1 MTSTAPVATINSG
14 TKPVNPEYEESPNF
28 ARTSRV
34 SDREPERAA
43 ADVAEEDGLL
53 FACRLDGR
61 GGAALLDWAAVE
73 AAEGDAPIWVHLSRE
88 SPRSRRWLQGLIALP
103 RGVVDTLL
111 AEETR
116 PRVLPVP
123 GGTVAI
129 LRGVNLH
136 PEAEPNDLVTLRLW
150 TDGRRLISLRQRR
163 LLSPRDVLDRLLGDQ
178 RGARDAAELFEQLL
192 HRLTE
197 RMGATVLA
205 FDERLDEVESGF
217 VLERASVTRRELTE
231 LRQQVVALRRYL
243 SPQREALT
251 GLLLEPPDWLSERS
265 RYALRETDDR
275 LLRYVEEL
283 DAARERAVVIKDD
296 IANQLS
302 EAANRTLY
310 LLSIVSAIFLPLGF
324 VTGLLGI
331 NVGGM
336 PGVDSPWAFWIAC
349 AVMALIA
356 LAELALFRKW
366 RWLGG

>member
-1 MTSTAPVATINSG
+1 MNASG
-14 TKPVNPEYEESPNF
+14 SGPIEGPAGGSLDEPPLGSES
-28 ARTSRV
+28 S
-34 SDREPERAA
+34 AA
-43 ADVAEEDGLL
+43 ARVAEEDGLL
-53 FACRLDGR
+53 FACHLDGS
-61 GGAALLDWAAVE
+61 GGADLLDWAAVE
-73 AAEGDAPIWVHLSRE
+73 AAEPQAPIWVHLSRE
-88 SPRSRRWLQGLIALP
+88 SSRSRDWLQGLTGLP
-103 RGVVDTLL
+103 RGVVETLL

-116 PRVLPVP
+116 PRVMSVP

-136 PEAEPNDLVTLRLW
+136 PQADPDDLVTLRLW

-163 LLSPRDVLDRLLGDQ
+163 LLTPRDVLDRLLDSE
-178 RGARDAAELFEQLL
+178 RGPRDAAELFEQLL

-205 FDERLDEVESGF
+205 FDERLDELEAGF
-217 VLERASVTRRELTE
+217 VLERASATRRELTD

-243 SPQREALT
+243 SPQREAMT
-251 GLLLEPPDWLSERS
+251 GLLMDPPDWLSERS
-265 RYALRETDDR
+265 RYSLRETDDR

-283 DAARERAVVIKDD
+283 DAARERAIVIKDD

-336 PGVDSPWAFWIAC
+336 PGVESPWAFWIAC
-349 AVMALIA
+349 AAMLLIA
-356 LAELALFRKW
+356 LVELALFRKW

>member
-1 MTSTAPVATINSG
+1 MVEIEP
-14 TKPVNPEYEESPNF
+14 SPD
-28 ARTSRV
+28 V
-34 SDREPERAA
+34 SDI
-43 ADVAEEDGLL
+43 AEQDGLL

-61 GGAALLDWAAVE
+61 GGATLLDWAGVE
-73 AAEGDAPIWVHLSRE
+73 AAAADEPLWVHLSRE
-88 SPRSRRWLQGLIALP
+88 SPRTQAWLQSLHELP
-103 RGVVDTLL
+103 RGVVQTLL

-136 PEAEPNDLVTLRLW
+136 PQADPDDLVTMRLW

-163 LLSPRDVLDRLLGDQ
+163 LLTPRDVLGRLLGED
-178 RGARDAAELFEQLL
+178 RGPRDAAELFEQLL

-197 RMGATVLA
+197 RMGSTVVA
-205 FDERLDEVESGF
+205 FDERLDELESGF
-217 VLERASVTRRELTE
+217 EIEHASATRRELTE
-231 LRQQVVALRRYL
+231 LRQQIVALRRYL

-251 GLLLEPPDWLSERS
+251 GLLLDPPDWLSERS
-265 RYALRETDDR
+265 RYTLRETDDR

-283 DAARERAVVIKDD
+283 DAARERAIVIKDD
-296 IANQLS
+296 IANQLA

-310 LLSIVSAIFLPLGF
+310 LLSIVSAVFLPLGF

-336 PGVDSPWAFWIAC
+336 PGTDSPWAFWIAC
-349 AVMALIA
+349 ALMVLIA
-356 LAELALFRKW
+356 LGELMLFRKW
-366 RWLGG
+366 RWLGS